1 MIHAFLNLEDL
12 VPEQCARVYQRIADF
27 LARGTR

>member
-12 VPEQCARVYQRIADF
+12 VPEECATFYRAAGAF
-27 LARGTR
+27 LCDN